1 MGFHILVGTDGSASA
16 TAAVE
21 WAADE
26 AALRGLPLRIVHV
39 LEPWTGESLH
49 RLPDHLPAA
58 MVGEGILEEAATVA
72 RDRQDS
78 VPVTSALLTGPV
90 PEEILAEAPAACA
103 IVLGSRGIGGFAS
116 LVLGSVCL
124 RVAGHTAGPV
134 VAVRQF
140 PREARGEIV
149 VGFDGSDPARA
160 ALGYAFEEA
169 SLRQARVRVLCA
181 WQLPPGPGLGVG
193 YTPAME
199 QIAQGDEAMV
209 RDELASWRETHPDVE
224 ATGSV
229 VLGHPVSELCTSSAQ
244 ADLLIVGARG
254 RSALRSAV
262 LGSVSHGVLHHA
274 RCAVAVV
281 GRDWHDDA

>member
-1 MGFHILVGTDGSASA
+1 MGFHIVVGTDGSASA
-16 TAAVE
+16 TAGVE

-26 AALRGLPLRIVHV
+26 AALRRLPLRIVHV
-39 LEPWTGESLH
+39 LESRTGESLDRPPD
-49 RLPDHLPAA
+49 RLPAGMA
-58 MVGEGILEEAATVA
+58 GEGILDEAATVA
-72 RDRQDS
+72 RDRHNS
-78 VPVTSALLTGPV
+78 VPVTSALLTGRIA
-90 PEEILAEAPAACA
+90 EEILAEAPAART
-103 IVLGSRGIGGFAS
+103 IVLASRGIGGFAS

-134 VAVRQF
+134 VVVRQS

-149 VGFDGSDPARA
+149 VGFDGSEPARA

-169 SLRQARVRVLCA
+169 SLRQARLRVLCA
-181 WQLPPGPGLGVG
+181 WQLPLGPGLGAG
-193 YTPAME
+193 YSPAID
-199 QIAQGDEAMV
+199 QIAHGDEAMV
-209 RDELASWRETHPDVE
+209 RDELATWWEKHPDVE

-229 VLGHPVSELCTSSAQ
+229 VLGQPVSELCAASAQ

-254 RSALRSAV
+254 RGALSSAV

-281 GRDWHDDA
+281 GRDWHDDT